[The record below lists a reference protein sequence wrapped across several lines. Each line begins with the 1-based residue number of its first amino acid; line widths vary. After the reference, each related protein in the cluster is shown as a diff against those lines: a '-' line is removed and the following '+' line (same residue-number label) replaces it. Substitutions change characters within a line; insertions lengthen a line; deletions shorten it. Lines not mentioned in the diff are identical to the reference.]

1 MGKRPRRR
9 GTARGQPASRPRARA
24 GGPAAPVAPP
34 AVTRS
39 LSDGR
44 PRPGR
49 PPRGRE
55 RPEREEAPGL
65 ERMVVGRRRQHRI
78 DIRLA
83 LGSIIDVD
91 SPAYVL
97 GVFRDVAPSG
107 AARALDER
115 LGGAIGEF
123 TARRM
128 LSGAVGEIF
137 MMPVGRN
144 PLRAD
149 MILFVGL
156 GPFDTFDG
164 AVQSLVAENVIRT
177 FIRTRVDDFAT
188 LLLGAGS
195 GLSAA
200 ESLRNLLGGFVQGL
214 RDADREHRF
223 RGIILCERDP
233 GRYAEMKR
241 ELLRLASTPLF
252 DDLEVTFDE
261 IRLAAPEPAPARRPS
276 GLPDP
281 VYLLVRQQP
290 GPRGSVEL
298 SCSVLGAGA
307 AAAVITRVKRFP
319 ASELE
324 RRLEAVESR
333 RLAHDALGA
342 FGEELAALVLHRD
355 VIIALDAIQE
365 RHVVVVHDRPSSRI
379 PWETLSLGGWAP
391 AARHGLS
398 RRYIADN
405 LSVAKWLEQRRQG
418 PVLTI
423 LLVTNPT
430 GDLAAAQREGDIIRK
445 LFDAHPSVKVREL
458 RGQDATKE
466 RLRAEFQSGRYDVIH
481 YAGHA
486 RFDRANPAR
495 SGIICHGG
503 EVLSGVDLAG
513 MGGLPSLVFFN
524 ACEAGQLRGP
534 AGRDDLPATPIEKSS
549 GLAEAFLRGGVA
561 NYLGTYWPVEDA
573 SAARFADAFYGRLVK
588 GESIGQA
595 LSAGRKAVMDL
606 PSVDW
611 ADYIHYGSYEFA
623 LKRQPSA

>member
-1 MGKRPRRR
+1 MVKRPRRR
-9 GTARGQPASRPRARA
+9 EPARVRPASRPRARA
-24 GGPAAPVAPP
+24 GRPEAPGAPP
-34 AVTRS
+34 AGTRS
-39 LSDGR
+39 VSDAP
-44 PRPGR
+44 PRFGR
-49 PPRGRE
+49 PPGGRE
-55 RPEREEAPGL
+55 RPEREEALGL
-65 ERMVVGRRRQHRI
+65 ERVIGGRRRQHRI
-78 DIRLA
+78 DLRLA

-91 SPAYVL
+91 APAYVL

-128 LSGAVGEIF
+128 LSGGVGEIF

-195 GLSAA
+195 GLTAA
-200 ESLRNLLGGFVQGL
+200 ESLRNLLGGFVEGL

-223 RGIILCERDP
+223 RGVTLCERDP
-233 GRYAEMKR
+233 ARYAEMKR

-252 DDLEVTFDE
+252 DGVEVTFEE

-290 GPRGSVEL
+290 GLRGSVEL

-307 AAAVITRVKRFP
+307 AAAVMTRLKRFS
-319 ASELE
+319 ARELE

-333 RLAHDALGA
+333 RLAHDALGV
-342 FGEELAALVLHRD
+342 FGGELAALILHED
-355 VIIALDAIQE
+355 VITALGAMQD

-391 AARHGLS
+391 AAGHGLS

-418 PVLTI
+418 PILAI

-430 GDLAAAQREGDIIRK
+430 GDLAAAQREGDIVRK
-445 LFDAHPSVKVREL
+445 LFGAHPSVKVHEL
-458 RGQDATKE
+458 RGKDGTKE

-503 EVLSGVDLAG
+503 EILSGMDLAG

-534 AGRDDLPATPIEKSS
+534 AEREDLPATLIEKSS

-595 LSAGRKAVMDL
+595 LSAGRKAVMAL

-623 LKRQPSA
+623 LKRQPSS